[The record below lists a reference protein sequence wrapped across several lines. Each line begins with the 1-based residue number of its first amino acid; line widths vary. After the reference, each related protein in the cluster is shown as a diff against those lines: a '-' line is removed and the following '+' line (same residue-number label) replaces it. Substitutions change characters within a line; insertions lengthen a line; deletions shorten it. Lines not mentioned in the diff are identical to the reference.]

1 VSSSN
6 PSSTGIVPRHR
17 RRQFIINIRAPLG
30 SRIEITDALCARLER
45 VIRQVIPPSELSTI
59 VANPNVP

>member
-1 VSSSN
+1 LFRA
-6 PSSTGIVPRHR
+6 TDGG
-17 RRQFIINIRAPLG
+17 QFIINIRAPLG